1 MPILWFSKTIC
12 EFCKLFIERLTQK
25 TPQTS
30 LFAAK
35 MVRPNGFEP
44 LAFRLGENRTHFTLL
59 CRDALQSRKV
69 QEYQG
74 FANEVLGLRYATY
87 RPVTACSSG

>member
-1 MPILWFSKTIC
+1 MFPDGLKNF
-12 EFCKLFIERLTQK
+12 FIKRLIANINEDE
-25 TPQTS
+25 
-30 LFAAK
+30 LRN
-35 MVRPNGFEP
+35 V
-44 LAFRLGENRTHFTLL
+44 RLGENRTHFTLL